1 MKLAIL
7 NTLRGLGT
15 MMWQFVISFPFYSE
29 KIRAHIRKIES
40 ELEKL
45 IQEPRLL
52 IGGHDLSIG
61 TLFSGSTL
69 LTLGVI
75 PWIVLIWL
83 FVVQACAES
92 YIIFLL
98 STSWIYNWLQEAPI
112 ATSWLFLLKYIS
124 TNVASTFLELL
135 QTIQTKLSNAM

>member
-1 MKLAIL
+1 M
-7 NTLRGLGT
+7 
-15 MMWQFVISFPFYSE
+15 ISFPFYSE

-45 IQEPRLL
+45 TQEPRLL

-75 PWIVLIWL
+75 P
-83 FVVQACAES
+83 
-92 YIIFLL
+92 
-98 STSWIYNWLQEAPI
+98 
-112 ATSWLFLLKYIS
+112 
-124 TNVASTFLELL
+124 
-135 QTIQTKLSNAM
+135 